1 MMLSGFFHVSWWARK
16 VSGEMVNTDDFFF
29 EDTDEEQTCHQATVE
44 AAFNGGAMTSVA
56 GVLLNLIIKQIP
68 AR

>member
-1 MMLSGFFHVSWWARK
+1 
-16 VSGEMVNTDDFFF
+16 MVNTDDFFF